1 MPPLRDIFPGV
12 PIVES
17 PLFPAMLDEL
27 GFNETERRVAIDLNR
42 NGYAIID
49 FPDEHIGERIE
60 RVKAYLAP
68 RFDVDMGDPETI
80 KNSGKVT
87 RVQDAWVYHED
98 VRAIAANHAVLDLL
112 QKLYGRRPFPFQTLN
127 FPVGTQQHLHS
138 DSIHFSCIPERFM
151 CGVWLAMEDVHPE
164 AGPLTYLPGSHRWP
178 ILSNTMI
185 GRRGYGSD
193 REYAQPPF
201 EAAWKAL
208 IDASGIEQEIFAPKK
223 GQALIWAANLLH
235 GGSPQINPKLTRWSQ
250 VTHYYFEDCVYYTP
264 AFSDEPLGDLDLRI
278 MVDVETEELRPNL
291 YLGERIEP
299 EARPSRPPSLI
310 GRIKKR
316 IKTPAGVPDD
326 FDEDAYYRLNPDV
339 AQARLDAVTHYLNH
353 GQAEGRR
360 YRLGRAK
367 DSRTR
372 EELR

>member
-1 MPPLRDIFPGV
+1 MTLAGLRDIFPGV

-17 PLFPAMLDEL
+17 PLFHAMLDEL
-27 GFNETERRVAIDLNR
+27 DLNETERRVAIDLNER
-42 NGYAIID
+42 GYAVID
-49 FPDEHIGERIE
+49 FPDEHIDERIE

-68 RFDVDMGDPETI
+68 RFDVDMTDPDTI
-80 KNSGKVT
+80 KNSGKVL
-87 RVQDAWVYHED
+87 RVQDGWVYHED
-98 VRAIAANHAVLDLL
+98 IRSIAANRGVLDLL
-112 QKLYGRRPFPFQTLN
+112 GKLYGRRPFPFQTLN

-151 CGVWLAMEDVHPE
+151 CGVWLAMEDVHQD
-164 AGPLTYLPGSHRWP
+164 AGPLTYLPGSHKWP

-185 GRRGYGSD
+185 GRRGYGTD
-193 REYAQPPF
+193 RALAQAPF

-208 IDASGIEQEIFAPKK
+208 IDDSGIEQEVFLPKK

-235 GGSPQINPKLTRWSQ
+235 GGSPQHNPKLTRWSQ
-250 VTHYYFEDCVYYTP
+250 VTHYYFDDCVYYTP

-278 MVDVETEELRPNL
+278 MVDVETERLKPNL
-291 YLGERIEP
+291 YMGERIESQAP
-299 EARPSRPPSLI
+299 TPQPSLI

-316 IKTPAGVPDD
+316 MRTPAGVPED
-326 FDEDAYYRLNPDV
+326 FNAEAYYRLNPDV

-360 YRLGRAK
+360 YRYR
-367 DSRTR
+367 
-372 EELR
+372 